1 MILTK
6 LNASLNYIDNFP
18 IGGNVKD
25 KYMKRQEYWKKLGYT
40 DEQIQNHL
48 RFERYKSKQAR
59 ELRKKNNEENKDII
73 KKIKDE
79 LLNKEFL
86 SDNRKVKILRIAR
99 SVDGKGAWIKYLKT
113 FSDNSFGEYRYFVYF
128 GEYKKEELLEELYY

>member
-1 MILTK
+1 
-6 LNASLNYIDNFP
+6 
-18 IGGNVKD
+18 
-25 KYMKRQEYWKKLGYT
+25 MKRQEYWKKLGYT

-86 SDNRKVKILRIAR
+86 SDNRKVKILRISP